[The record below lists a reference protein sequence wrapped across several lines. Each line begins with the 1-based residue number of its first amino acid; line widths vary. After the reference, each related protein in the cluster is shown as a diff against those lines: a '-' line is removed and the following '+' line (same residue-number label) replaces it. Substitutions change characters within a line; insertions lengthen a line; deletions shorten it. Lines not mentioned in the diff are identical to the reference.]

1 MRRYKKELPNFSSS
15 QLDEFVY
22 HYRHQSC
29 SIRIRK
35 ECRGEHLKSNYWSYS
50 FQFFSIIVLPIA
62 LVIFFLGTAG
72 LAASVGEHKKSGRS
86 EKMQILAVA
95 EQT

>member
-1 MRRYKKELPNFSSS
+1 M
-15 QLDEFVY
+15 
-22 HYRHQSC
+22 
-29 SIRIRK
+29 RK
-35 ECRGEHLKSNYWSYS
+35 EDDVSILNPIIGLIAFSV
-50 FQFFSIIVLPIA
+50 FSIIVLPIA